1 MRIVVNFNAVQMF
14 ARRRDLLRQKEQ
26 VTTKKNPDDDVELSD
41 SEIEEIFEVRPKGSK
56 GPAKS
61 RAVKQ
66 KRDKVKPADKQL
78 VAAANQQT
86 KSESD
91 VIIMLD
97 SDEDDGMVVSGRR
110 TLPPLNNVRT
120 ANDNSQPI
128 NDYDSDD
135 EILICSTHNS
145 PNRAS
150 TSLIEPSF
158 DEDQFDPSKFNFA
171 RQTNI
176 KFRYQG
182 SYKCIQFY
190 STDKFKE
197 KFDELREVLGIDPS
211 KMVLMFEGKTIS
223 FEESPGSLNIGI
235 VDIIDVFDKKDE
247 EQLIEEAEDPNLF
260 KLKFRDCDSRK
271 KNQDVALTMNRYD
284 TFECVF
290 RKYAEKKELNL
301 NEIIFEFDGE
311 KVSADDKPDDLD
323 MESDSVIEVKLK
335 RT

>member
-1 MRIVVNFNAVQMF
+1 MF
-14 ARRRDLLRQKEQ
+14 ARRRNLLRQKEP
-26 VTTKKNPDDDVELSD
+26 TPTKDDLSDEAELSD
-41 SEIEEIFEVRPKGSK
+41 SEIDEIFEVRKKGSK
-56 GPAKS
+56 GSKGSTRS

-66 KRDKVKPADKQL
+66 RQPKRKAVGQHPIDKQSGD
-78 VAAANQQT
+78 QQK
-86 KSESD
+86 KSETEE
-91 VIIMLD
+91 IIMLD
-97 SDEDDGMVVSGRR
+97 SDEDDDIVPSQR
-110 TLPPLNNVRT
+110 TPLAPRNVQP
-120 ANDNSQPI
+120 ANDNHSQPI
-128 NDYDSDD
+128 SRSDSDD

-145 PNRAS
+145 PSRPS
-150 TSLIEPSF
+150 TSLIETSF

-182 SYKCIQFY
+182 SYKCVQFY
-190 STDKFKE
+190 SNDKFKE
-197 KFDELREVLGIDPS
+197 KLDELREVLGIDPS
-211 KMVLMFEGKTIS
+211 KMVLMFDGKTIS
-223 FEESPGSLNIGI
+223 FEDSPGSLNIGI

-247 EQLIEEAEDPNLF
+247 EPLIEEEEDPNLF